1 MAVIV
6 KEDKKILVTPISR
19 EDLKDIHI
27 GDIVYLSG
35 DLTTCRDVAH
45 RRVVEEGR
53 EIPVDVRDEVRNL
66 VRSTAY
72 SLRAMPS
79 SLPKRS
85 RKSSK
90 PSGRIWACRKPSGT
104 AMSKNSA
111 R

>member
-45 RRVVEEGR
+45 RRVVDEGR
-53 EIPVDVRDEVRNL
+53 EIPVDV
-66 VRSTAY
+66 
-72 SLRAMPS
+72 
-79 SLPKRS
+79 
-85 RKSSK
+85 
-90 PSGRIWACRKPSGT
+90 
-104 AMSKNSA
+104 
-111 R
+111 

>member
-53 EIPVDVRDEVRNL
+53 EIPVDVREIG
-66 VRSTAY
+66 
-72 SLRAMPS
+72 RA
-79 SLPKRS
+79 
-85 RKSSK
+85 
-90 PSGRIWACRKPSGT
+90 SGRERG
-104 AMSKNSA
+104 
-111 R
+111 